1 MASLDWLTVYTCG
14 IDIGGTKI
22 AAGLVSAEGELSQRI
37 ERPTNPSDPHAIIDT
52 VAQMM
57 DQLDSDQV
65 ARSVGVAA
73 AAFLDRTRERI
84 YFAPNIAWL
93 DFPLQDVLEQ
103 RLGRPVTVEND
114 ANAAGWAEFQFG
126 AAKNAHSMVM
136 LTMGTG
142 VGGAIVEGG
151 RLLVGG
157 FGTAG
162 ELGHIVIEP
171 GGLLCG
177 CGNRG
182 CLEQYASGTA
192 LMREARSDLDRPELT
207 SEEMT
212 QLVVTG
218 DSAAIAVL
226 HKVCDAMGRGITSLV
241 AVTDP
246 EVVVI
251 GGGVAQAGALVSDPI
266 TESFKRHYGAYDRRP
281 VPRIVTATMGN
292 SAGVIGAAD
301 LARLQHPTGA

>member
-1 MASLDWLTVYTCG
+1 MYTCG

-22 AAGLVSAEGELSQRI
+22 AAGLVNAGGELSQRR
-37 ERPTNPSDPHAIIDT
+37 ERPTNALDPLAIIDT
-52 VAQMM
+52 VVEMVSE
-57 DQLDSDQV
+57 LDGDHV
-65 ARSVGVAA
+65 ASAVGVAA
-73 AAFLDRTRERI
+73 AAFLNRTRDRV
-84 YFAPNIAWL
+84 YFAPNIAWA

-103 RLGRPVTVEND
+103 RLGRLVTLEND

-126 AAKNAHSMVM
+126 AAKHARSMVM

-142 VGGAIVEGG
+142 VGGAVVEGG

-157 FGTAG
+157 FGAAG
-162 ELGHIVIEP
+162 ELGHIIIEP
-171 GGLLCG
+171 EGLLCG

-192 LMREARSDLDRPELT
+192 LMREARSDLGRPELT
-207 SEEMT
+207 PEEMT
-212 QLVVTG
+212 ELLVGG

-226 HKVCDAMGRGITSLV
+226 HRVCDAMGRGIASLV

-251 GGGVAQAGALVSDPI
+251 GGGVAKAGTLVSDPI
-266 TESFKRHYGAYDRRP
+266 AESFRRHYGASERRP
-281 VPRIVTATMGN
+281 VPRIVVATLGN
-292 SAGVIGAAD
+292 NAGVIGAAD
-301 LARLQHPTGA
+301 LARLQPPAGA

>member
-1 MASLDWLTVYTCG
+1 MYTCG

-37 ERPTNPSDPHAIIDT
+37 ERPTNPSDPQAIIDT
-52 VAQMM
+52 VVEMV
-57 DQLDSDQV
+57 DELDGDQV
-65 ARSVGVAA
+65 ARALGVAA
-73 AAFLDRTRERI
+73 AAFLDRTRDRV
-84 YFAPNIAWL
+84 YFAPNIAWS

-103 RLGRPVTVEND
+103 RLGRPVTLEND

-126 AAKNAHSMVM
+126 AAKRAHSMVM

-142 VGGAIVEGG
+142 VGGAIVEDG
-151 RLLVGG
+151 RLLIGG
-157 FGTAG
+157 FGAAG
-162 ELGHIVIEP
+162 ELGHIIIQP
-171 GGLLCG
+171 DGLLCG
-177 CGNRG
+177 CGNKG

-192 LMREARSDLDRPELT
+192 LMREARSDLNRPELS

-212 QLVVTG
+212 ELLLAG
-218 DSAAIAVL
+218 DGGALAVL
-226 HKVCDAMGRGITSLV
+226 HRVCDAMGRGIASLV

-251 GGGVAQAGALVSDPI
+251 GGGVAKAGAMVSDPI
-266 TESFKRHYGAYDRRP
+266 TEAFRRHYGAYDRRP
-281 VPRIVTATMGN
+281 VPRIVVATMGN

-301 LARLQHPTGA
+301 LARLQRPTGA